1 MINGKTWTLYRRPA
15 LPKGLR
21 IGRGGVN
28 WASAG
33 FCPMINFKAPKL
45 SRKDRLV
52 FVMLPSEGNRSR
64 PQLYVN
70 VRGGELL
77 KILET
82 NIQLGGCRAVA
93 SRSLARPEGN
103 LL

>member
-1 MINGKTWTLYRRPA
+1 
-15 LPKGLR
+15 
-21 IGRGGVN
+21 
-28 WASAG
+28 
-33 FCPMINFKAPKL
+33 MINFKAPKL

-82 NIQLGGCRAVA
+82 NINWEDAAPLPLDRSQDLKETFCEQRVRGLPAVLNEK
-93 SRSLARPEGN
+93 RFDWL
-103 LL
+103 